1 MAGMKRPAIS
11 GTPPARLLLTGFE
24 PFDGSPVNPSW
35 QVAQALDGAVIAG
48 HEVHAALLPCAF
60 GQALSALDRALERT
74 RPALVLALGQAA
86 SRNELSM
93 ERVAI
98 NVDDARIPDNQGA
111 QPIDEQVVPG
121 GAAAY
126 FTTLPVKAMVA
137 AAQAVGVPAAVSQ
150 TAGTFVCNHVFYG
163 LMHRLASRPGVR
175 GGFIHVPLL
184 PEQVPGG
191 EGGMPLADMVR
202 GVRAALGAALVQTR
216 DSKLAGGRED

>member
-1 MAGMKRPAIS
+1 MKRPPIS

-48 HEVHAALLPCAF
+48 HQVHAALLPCAF
-60 GQALSALDRALERT
+60 GQALDVLDRALERT

-86 SRNELSM
+86 SRRELSM

-98 NVDDARIPDNQGA
+98 NIDDARIPDNRGA
-111 QPIDEQVVPG
+111 QPIDEPVVPEA
-121 GAAAY
+121 AAAY
-126 FTTLPVKAMVA
+126 FTNLPVKTMVA
-137 AAQAVGVPAAVSQ
+137 AAQAAGVPAAVSQ

-184 PEQVPGG
+184 PEQALAGAA
-191 EGGMPLADMVR
+191 GMPLADMVR
-202 GVRAALGAALVQTR
+202 GVRAALDAALGQTR
-216 DSKLAGGRED
+216 DDRLVGGRED